1 MLYSYD
7 ECIQMIGSYQKLSEA
22 LEKEKIYKIEK
33 GIYSNQK
40 YVSETAVINKKYPNA
55 IYTLNSAFF
64 YHGLTDDIPEY
75 YYLATPK
82 NTKKIRDSRI
92 KQHYENSEG
101 IELGV
106 IDMIYHNEIIK
117 IYNKERL
124 LIELVRYKSK
134 FPFDY
139 YKEIISNYR
148 YIIDEL
154 NIRLIQ
160 EYAYLLPKSKLV
172 LKTIQLEVLWL
183 TF

>member
-7 ECIQMIGSYQKLSEA
+7 DCIKLVGSYQKLNEA
-22 LEKEKIYKIEK
+22 LEKEEIYKIEK
-33 GIYSNQK
+33 GIYSDKK
-40 YVSETAVINKKYPNA
+40 YVSEVSVINKKYPKA
-55 IYTLNSAFF
+55 IYTLNSAFY

-82 NTKKIRDSRI
+82 NAKKIKDSRI
-92 KQHYENSEG
+92 KQHYENSQG
-101 IELGV
+101 IDLGV
-106 IDMIYHNEIIK
+106 IEITYHNETIK

-124 LIELVRYKSK
+124 LVELIRYKSK

-148 YIIDEL
+148 DIIDEL

-160 EYAYLLPKSKLV
+160 EYAYLLPKSNLV
-172 LKTIQLEVLWL
+172 LKTIQLEVL
-183 TF
+183 